1 MNVIILAAGEGNR
14 LKPLTNDTPKCLVKL
29 FGKSLLDWQLDL
41 FQNLHINDITIVKGY
56 LQEKINFTNVNYF
69 ENKNYETTNMIET
82 LFCAREKISDTTIIS
97 YGDII
102 YEKSV
107 IEKLINNDDDI
118 LLSWKRS
125 LCDSEW
131 QGNGTWLS

>member
-56 LQEKINFTNVNYF
+56 LQEKINFESEKYF
-69 ENKNYETTNMIET
+69 LSAHSSSIHIKKSENFIH
-82 LFCAREKISDTTIIS
+82 
-97 YGDII
+97 
-102 YEKSV
+102 
-107 IEKLINNDDDI
+107 
-118 LLSWKRS
+118 
-125 LCDSEW
+125 
-131 QGNGTWLS
+131 

>member
-69 ENKNYETTNMIET
+69 ET
-82 LFCAREKISDTTIIS
+82 S
-97 YGDII
+97 
-102 YEKSV
+102 
-107 IEKLINNDDDI
+107 LIQCID
-118 LLSWKRS
+118 LEH
-125 LCDSEW
+125 C
-131 QGNGTWLS
+131 